1 MAQKTNLNAAPYFDD
16 FNAEN
21 NYQKILF
28 RPGFA
33 VQARELTQL
42 QSALQHQ
49 IEAHGSH
56 IFRDGAQVVPG
67 NYVLQEYYS
76 LKLASTFNA
85 EQVDPSQ
92 YYNADT
98 PVTITGATTG
108 VTAKVVGFKAATT
121 TEQPLLYVSYERS
134 GTDFETTV
142 FADGENISAN
152 TTITHSTQQYAT
164 DVASVTTYTSE
175 YTETNGATAAQLASA
190 EGPASRTGLALRIES
205 GVYYIRGFF
214 VNNIAETLVLNNYSE
229 FYTGDIG
236 FNITET
242 IVTPE
247 NETSLLDNATG
258 SSNFAAKGAHRLSIT
273 LSLTTLTSTTDTTDF
288 VRLGSIENGSLRRIG
303 RTTEYAVLADE
314 MARRTNDESG
324 SYTVRPFQFRIEES
338 VDTSVAGQDFQGN
351 YSVGETT
358 RDNNT
363 ANESLLSFIVSRGK
377 AYIEGFEIEKT
388 NTSIKD
394 VNKAR
399 DFETLNATVS
409 TFDMGNYALITNVFG
424 TPDITNISGESTAF
438 KTIEFYDTANTTRG
452 SKNGNLIGV
461 GRARAIEY
469 HSGDAGSNS
478 DATGAQYKLYMF
490 DIRPFTKLTLSDTP
504 SPTLLATHTNGGVLV
519 TGVTSGATGFVHKD
533 GTSSTSVNL
542 TTVVGNFLVGEKI
555 TASDSS
561 ETGAIVE
568 NSGNTD
574 LTILAKSTF
583 SVSNFKQVFMEDED
597 SGQDFTADFVTSVST
612 NIFADIVL
620 EEDVNSSIELE
631 QATASSGRVIQEG
644 FDTDVVKLFDAEKN
658 RALFKLPKNT
668 VKTLLTAT
676 NDGASDTQYTLRRQF
691 VGTTNSSG
699 VVTFQ
704 AGTNETFAS
713 HAEKDYTLSILTAG
727 GGTGAQGDV
736 VTLDGKLSG
745 TGSTSLTVTDN
756 TILGSSA
763 KIKLTATLLKT
774 SVIQKSKTTNLMKQV
789 KVISGTTDAF
799 GTRPTDTTISLGRAD
814 VFNVVAIFD
823 SEEAS
828 TDAIA
833 PEMTL
838 TNAVGTFD
846 RGEEIVGGTSGAR
859 ARIIDIS
866 SPMSYVQ
873 TTNIGFTS
881 GETITG
887 NHSSATATVG
897 TLTEGSIDIRDKFFF
912 DDGQRDNFYDISRI
926 VRKGSAPAP
935 TGRLLIIYDYFEH
948 GTGDLFTVDSYVDV
962 SGQMGYDDIPVYIA
976 NKVDPDS
983 PAPAGEFDLRE
994 TADFRPK
1001 VEDIAGASST
1011 LETVDEITGNSFD
1024 FFSRQYDGTG
1034 ASTVDVC
1041 KPGSFIQSDLEFY
1054 LARKSSVVMDNRGVI
1069 TVFDGASSETPTRPD
1084 LPDNVMILAHIDL
1097 PPFTFKPSDVQ
1108 VTRVKNQRFTM
1119 KDIGSINERL
1129 KNVEKLTTLNLLEK
1143 NAAEFEVTDANG
1155 LNRFKSGFVVDN
1167 FRGHRVGDAF
1177 ARDYKNSMDFE
1188 QGILRPTH
1196 ISKPVDLEESVT
1208 SDDARTGAG
1217 YQKTGDLIT
1226 LPYTEVVATE
1236 QPFASTVERVAPF
1249 LTARW
1254 EGVLSI
1260 DPTQDNWFEQEIAP
1274 QLIINREGNF
1284 DAVVASLG
1292 NSIGT
1297 VWNAWQT
1304 TWSGVV
1310 EIGGTLADFRGDP
1323 DTFVMQGP
1331 GPGRGGRQFNATRQ
1345 TRTGTFTEVEEDFEL
1360 ESQGFR
1366 TVSKTLIPF
1375 TRAKDITFTANSL
1388 KPFTKLYIYFGG
1400 KVVNTYV
1407 TPDASGAFGTTFGSF
1422 SDLDTP
1428 VAGSTLI
1435 SDGRGDCRGVFSIP
1449 DPKVSGNPQFPTGD
1463 IEFVITA
1470 DPNNRQVGDGAS
1482 EIVTRETYAEALYS
1496 AKGILDTQ
1504 QETIISTRNAI
1515 VRTTELNES
1524 TENLTELAQDTFTD
1538 DGPGD
1543 DAGDPLAQTFMIFDT
1558 KQSSKDET
1566 GFFLTSVDIYYFA
1579 KDSVYPTWIE
1589 IRNVINGVPGPKI
1602 LPFGRKLL
1610 QSDEVL
1616 LSNDGS
1622 VATTFTFDSPVY
1634 VKGGTEY
1641 CVVVRTDVPDYKVWI
1656 SDLGT
1661 TDANGNEI
1669 TDQPH
1674 VGVLFKSANNSS
1686 WSASQ
1691 TQDLKFTVRRA
1702 SFDTSAAGLVTLQ
1715 NQSLPAK
1722 TLTNNPLEMTDSNT
1736 ALKINHKTHG
1746 MYSTSNNV
1754 IIDGVKSGAST
1765 TLNGALS
1772 ATATSITLTSGT
1784 NFDDTS
1790 GKYSRDASNVYYIKI
1805 DDEIISYTTIS
1816 GTGITSATR
1825 GANST
1830 TATTHANG
1838 ATVELYQIHKV
1849 PLFDINKTHTA
1860 IANIGADS
1868 YTIVLATTP
1877 VVDGAGSTSTFG
1889 GSVCTATENAQYDVA
1904 TTIMGSLVPS
1914 RTSIT
1919 GGFITTSGTSIS
1931 GSEQSFAK
1939 STTTRALPLNDNYY
1953 FPSTNLIAS
1962 SINETNE
1969 MGGVKSLS
1977 VPITLSSELETVSPV
1992 IDTQRMSV
2000 IAVANV
2006 VDKIDSSA
2014 DVYPT
2019 TIYKPMTEPEGDNHS
2034 AIYMT
2039 KKVNL
2044 ETPATSLRILLDI
2057 SREASADVKV
2067 MFKTLRVD
2075 DAFSFDEIDYRFF
2088 NDDGTLAGSGG
2099 PDVEVRP
2106 AIRNEFLEHEYTAG
2120 VTDDGIGNPLDEF
2133 ISFQIKIVMRTT
2145 NQARPPRVRNLRALA
2160 LAT

>member
-67 NYVLQEYYS
+67 NYVLQDYYS

-597 SGQDFTADFVTSVST
+597 SGQDFTADFVTSAST

-1001 VEDIAGASST
+1001 VEDIAGSSST

-1226 LPYTEVVATE
+1226 LPYTEVIATE

-1304 TWSGVV
+1304 TWAGVV
-1310 EIGGTLADFRGDP
+1310 TRTGAVVSDGDQVQEAFFRR
-1323 DTFVMQGP
+1323 Q
-1331 GPGRGGRQFNATRQ
+1331 RQFNAVRQ
-1345 TRTGTFTEVEEDFEL
+1345 SRTGTFTEVEEEFEL

-1366 TVSKTLIPF
+1366 SVSKTLIPF

-1422 SDLDTP
+1422 SDLETP

-1524 TENLTELAQDTFTD
+1524 TETLTELAQDTFTD

-1589 IRNVINGVPGPKI
+1589 IRNVINGAPGPKI

>member
-1 MAQKTNLNAAPYFDD
+1 M
-16 FNAEN
+16 
-21 NYQKILF
+21 
-28 RPGFA
+28 
-33 VQARELTQL
+33 
-42 QSALQHQ
+42 
-49 IEAHGSH
+49 
-56 IFRDGAQVVPG
+56 
-67 NYVLQEYYS
+67 
-76 LKLASTFNA
+76 
-85 EQVDPSQ
+85 
-92 YYNADT
+92 
-98 PVTITGATTG
+98 
-108 VTAKVVGFKAATT
+108 
-121 TEQPLLYVSYERS
+121 
-134 GTDFETTV
+134 
-142 FADGENISAN
+142 
-152 TTITHSTQQYAT
+152 
-164 DVASVTTYTSE
+164 
-175 YTETNGATAAQLASA
+175 
-190 EGPASRTGLALRIES
+190 
-205 GVYYIRGFF
+205 
-214 VNNIAETLVLNNYSE
+214 
-229 FYTGDIG
+229 
-236 FNITET
+236 
-242 IVTPE
+242 
-247 NETSLLDNATG
+247 
-258 SSNFAAKGAHRLSIT
+258 
-273 LSLTTLTSTTDTTDF
+273 
-288 VRLGSIENGSLRRIG
+288 
-303 RTTEYAVLADE
+303 
-314 MARRTNDESG
+314 
-324 SYTVRPFQFRIEES
+324 
-338 VDTSVAGQDFQGN
+338 
-351 YSVGETT
+351 
-358 RDNNT
+358 
-363 ANESLLSFIVSRGK
+363 
-377 AYIEGFEIEKT
+377 
-388 NTSIKD
+388 
-394 VNKAR
+394 
-399 DFETLNATVS
+399 
-409 TFDMGNYALITNVFG
+409 
-424 TPDITNISGESTAF
+424 
-438 KTIEFYDTANTTRG
+438 
-452 SKNGNLIGV
+452 
-461 GRARAIEY
+461 
-469 HSGDAGSNS
+469 
-478 DATGAQYKLYMF
+478 
-490 DIRPFTKLTLSDTP
+490 
-504 SPTLLATHTNGGVLV
+504 
-519 TGVTSGATGFVHKD
+519 
-533 GTSSTSVNL
+533 
-542 TTVVGNFLVGEKI
+542 
-555 TASDSS
+555 
-561 ETGAIVE
+561 
-568 NSGNTD
+568 
-574 LTILAKSTF
+574 
-583 SVSNFKQVFMEDED
+583 
-597 SGQDFTADFVTSVST
+597 
-612 NIFADIVL
+612 
-620 EEDVNSSIELE
+620 
-631 QATASSGRVIQEG
+631 
-644 FDTDVVKLFDAEKN
+644 
-658 RALFKLPKNT
+658 
-668 VKTLLTAT
+668 
-676 NDGASDTQYTLRRQF
+676 
-691 VGTTNSSG
+691 
-699 VVTFQ
+699 VTFQ

-1304 TWSGVV
+1304 TWAGVV
-1310 EIGGTLADFRGDP
+1310 TRTGALVSDGDQVQEAFFRR
-1323 DTFVMQGP
+1323 Q
-1331 GPGRGGRQFNATRQ
+1331 RQFNAVRQ
-1345 TRTGTFTEVEEDFEL
+1345 SRTGTFTEVEEEFEL

-1366 TVSKTLIPF
+1366 SVSKTLIPF

-1524 TENLTELAQDTFTD
+1524 TENLTELVQFFDDAQDGND
-1538 DGPGD
+1538 S
-1543 DAGDPLAQTFMIFDT
+1543 GDPLAQTFMIFDT

-1566 GFFLTSVDIYYFA
+1566 DFFLTSVDIYYFA

-1860 IANIGADS
+1860 IANISADS

-1877 VVDGAGSTSTFG
+1877 VVDGSGSTSTFG

-2044 ETPATSLRILLDI
+2044 ETPATSLRVLLDI

>member
-1304 TWSGVV
+1304 TWAGVV
-1310 EIGGTLADFRGDP
+1310 TRTGALVSDGDQVQEAFFRR
-1323 DTFVMQGP
+1323 Q
-1331 GPGRGGRQFNATRQ
+1331 RQFNAVRQ
-1345 TRTGTFTEVEEDFEL
+1345 SRTGTFTEVEEEFEL

-1366 TVSKTLIPF
+1366 SVSKTLIPF

-1482 EIVTRETYAEALYS
+1482 EVVARETYAEALYS

-1524 TENLTELAQDTFTD
+1524 TETLTELVQFF
-1538 DGPGD
+1538 D
-1543 DAGDPLAQTFMIFDT
+1543 DAGDGNDSGDPLAQTFMIFDT

-1589 IRNVINGVPGPKI
+1589 IRNVINGAPGPKI

-1860 IANIGADS
+1860 IANISADS

>member
-583 SVSNFKQVFMEDED
+583 SVSNFKQVFMDDED

-1304 TWSGVV
+1304 TWAGVV
-1310 EIGGTLADFRGDP
+1310 TRTGALVSDGDQVQEAFFRR
-1323 DTFVMQGP
+1323 Q
-1331 GPGRGGRQFNATRQ
+1331 RQFNAVRQ
-1345 TRTGTFTEVEEDFEL
+1345 SRTGTFTEVEEEFEL

-1366 TVSKTLIPF
+1366 SVSKTLIPF

-1482 EIVTRETYAEALYS
+1482 EVVARETYAEALYS

-1589 IRNVINGVPGPKI
+1589 IRNVINGAPGPKI

-1939 STTTRALPLNDNYY
+1939 STTTRALPFNDNYY

-1977 VPITLSSELETVSPV
+1977 VPITLSSDIETVSPV

>member
-67 NYVLQEYYS
+67 NYVLQDYYS

-583 SVSNFKQVFMEDED
+583 SVSNFKQVFMDDED

-1304 TWSGVV
+1304 TWAGVV
-1310 EIGGTLADFRGDP
+1310 TRTGALVSDGDQVQEAFFRR
-1323 DTFVMQGP
+1323 Q
-1331 GPGRGGRQFNATRQ
+1331 RQFNAVRQ
-1345 TRTGTFTEVEEDFEL
+1345 SRTGTFTEVEEEFEL

-1366 TVSKTLIPF
+1366 SVSKTLIPF

-1482 EIVTRETYAEALYS
+1482 EVVARETYAEALYS

-1589 IRNVINGVPGPKI
+1589 IRNVINGAPGPKI

>member
-583 SVSNFKQVFMEDED
+583 SVSNFKQVFMDDED

-1304 TWSGVV
+1304 TWAGVV
-1310 EIGGTLADFRGDP
+1310 TRTGALVSDGDQVQEAFFRR
-1323 DTFVMQGP
+1323 Q
-1331 GPGRGGRQFNATRQ
+1331 RQFNAVRQ
-1345 TRTGTFTEVEEDFEL
+1345 SRTGTFTEVEEEFEL

-1366 TVSKTLIPF
+1366 SVSKTLIPF

-1482 EIVTRETYAEALYS
+1482 EVVARETYAEALYS

-1524 TENLTELAQDTFTD
+1524 TENLTELAQNTFTD

-1589 IRNVINGVPGPKI
+1589 IRNVINGAPGPKI

-1931 GSEQSFAK
+1931 GSEQSFVK

-2044 ETPATSLRILLDI
+2044 ETPATSLRVLLDI
-2057 SREASADVKV
+2057 SRESASDVKV

>member
-67 NYVLQEYYS
+67 NYVLQDYYS

-597 SGQDFTADFVTSVST
+597 SGQDFTADFVTSAST

-1304 TWSGVV
+1304 TWAGVV
-1310 EIGGTLADFRGDP
+1310 TRTGALVSDGDQVQEAFFRR
-1323 DTFVMQGP
+1323 Q
-1331 GPGRGGRQFNATRQ
+1331 RQFNAVRQ
-1345 TRTGTFTEVEEDFEL
+1345 SRTGTFTEVEEEFEL

-1366 TVSKTLIPF
+1366 SVSKTLIPF

-1422 SDLDTP
+1422 SDLETP

-1589 IRNVINGVPGPKI
+1589 IRNVINGAPGPKI

-1674 VGVLFKSANNSS
+1674 VGVLFKSANNLS

-1977 VPITLSSELETVSPV
+1977 VPITLSSDIETVSPV

-2044 ETPATSLRILLDI
+2044 ETPATSLRVLLDI
-2057 SREASADVKV
+2057 SRESASDVKV

-2120 VTDDGIGNPLDEF
+2120 VTDDGIGNPLDEV